1 MQEAQLA
8 VYKVRRRT
16 VSCPTSDVYTVE
28 TLVQEGAQL
37 RQFWE
42 NEGLRRREG
51 ELEGNVCF

>member
-8 VYKVRRRT
+8 VYKVRRRA

-37 RQFWE
+37 RQFRE
-42 NEGLRRREG
+42 NEGLRR
-51 ELEGNVCF
+51 